1 MTAAGVTLLAL
12 TGGILS
18 GETRPAQA
26 AGAPVLVELFTSQ
39 GCSSCPSADAFL
51 KELAGQ
57 PDILALS
64 FHVDY
69 WDRLGWRDPFASA
82 WNTRRQ
88 YAYREALGQ
97 PYVFTPQM
105 VIDGTGQAVGS
116 DRAAVGRLIDRHRHD
131 TAAVVV
137 GLERA
142 TSDQA
147 AGDVVPGAAR
157 LVLPAKPGLAGR
169 LTLFGYDRE
178 HGTEVRAGENTGRRL
193 LNTNVVTLVEDWGPW
208 SGEPVDRIRPLP
220 DPKPG
225 RSYALVLVQE
235 GGTPATR
242 VLGAARLEVAP
253 R

>member
-1 MTAAGVTLLAL
+1 MKHVHSHRLAIIGAALLAL
-12 TGGILS
+12 SGSLS
-18 GETRPAQA
+18 GGPRPARA
-26 AGAPVLVELFTSQ
+26 DGGPVLVELFTSQ

-88 YAYREALGQ
+88 HAYREALGQ
-97 PYVFTPQM
+97 PYVYTPQM
-105 VIDGTGQAVGS
+105 VIDGTDQAVGS
-116 DRAAVGRLIDRHRHD
+116 DRAAVGRLIDRHRRD
-131 TAAVVV
+131 GAMVAVA
-137 GLERA
+137 LAR
-142 TSDQA
+142 T
-147 AGDVVPGAAR
+147 VPGMVR

-178 HGTEVRAGENTGRRL
+178 HGTDVRAGENAGRRL
-193 LNTNVVTLVEDWGPW
+193 LNTNVVSLVEDWGQW
-208 SGEPVDRIRPLP
+208 SGEPVDRVRPLP
-220 DPKPG
+220 DPRPG

-242 VLGAARLEVAP
+242 VLGAARLEAAP
-253 R
+253 